1 MKAPGSGRRQE
12 LALEA
17 ITNHRLLRTTG
28 AVGAWLHRYR
38 TRSAHSAR
46 ATMRTNTYTGLLG
59 AVAHGIV
66 VSSGVATLWFG
77 AVAVMNGAISVGGLI
92 AAMILLWR
100 ALAPFQASFMVLA
113 RSEQVRSSMRQIDR
127 LMELPPEQADRAT
140 VRPVGAVRGDVG
152 VTRFSMRYSPDSEPA
167 LLGVSFEVKAGEVVA
182 VVGRNGSGKST
193 LMKALAGMVRGQ
205 TGMVKVDGMD
215 IRRFDAVEYRRAIAY
230 APDEAVVFRGT
241 VAQNILLA
249 DASATPEQVEDA
261 ARAVGLLDDIDALP
275 EGLET
280 RLGDQRVSSPSVRT
294 RITLAR
300 VLLRRAPIV
309 LLDEPAGGLDAAG
322 DEALMTVIKRL
333 KGRSTV
339 FVVTHRPSH
348 VRLAD
353 KILELNEGQVGRMGP
368 VPDLKPK
375 AQPQPQSKAPT
386 PAPAPAAPIPS
397 SSPQPQPV
405 QAAQARALPE
415 PAAVPP
421 RPPAAIG
428 RAAPPPPVVTQET
441 TDAPR

>member
-1 MKAPGSGRRQE
+1 M
-12 LALEA
+12 
-17 ITNHRLLRTTG
+17 
-28 AVGAWLHRYR
+28 
-38 TRSAHSAR
+38 
-46 ATMRTNTYTGLLG
+46 
-59 AVAHGIV
+59 
-66 VSSGVATLWFG
+66 
-77 AVAVMNGAISVGGLI
+77 
-92 AAMILLWR
+92 
-100 ALAPFQASFMVLA
+100 
-113 RSEQVRSSMRQIDR
+113 
-127 LMELPPEQADRAT
+127 
-140 VRPVGAVRGDVG
+140 RPVGAVRGDVG